1 MRLPVHIWIREEN
14 ARPEEIAGYFIE
26 LARRLDAKPQ
36 RMRLVME
43 SAVPVSLDFDPSDGN
58 PAVSVG
64 GGACRFDIRRRW
76 IPEHPVPLQLGPV
89 PTGEGPVPT
98 GEGSVPTRQGRT
110 VLLTGEGSVPTRQG
124 RTVLLIDPVDG
135 NRFRVRDR
143 REVTYPD
150 GWIYALFVLA
160 AVAAAV
166 TLHPAAIASTALL
179 ALPLVA
185 KWLLKWRGK

>member
-36 RMRLVME
+36 RMRLVIE
-43 SAVPVSLDFDPSDGN
+43 SDVPVSLDFDPSDGN

-64 GGACRFDIRRRW
+64 DETCRFDIRRRW

-89 PTGEGPVPT
+89 PN
-98 GEGSVPTRQGRT
+98 GEGSVPKRR
-110 VLLTGEGSVPTRQG
+110 G

-143 REVTYPD
+143 REMAYPD

-166 TLHPAAIASTALL
+166 TLHPAAVAATALL

-185 KWLLKWRGK
+185 KWLLKWRGR